1 MRETG
6 RDVVSD
12 ETAADFK
19 EGARPGALW
28 AGVLAAPLSALWQQL
43 ISYALVPRVCWSGR
57 EWQLHLVSLLA
68 LAVAVAGG
76 VLSWRNWRRAG
87 AAWETEEAGVLPRS
101 SFMAAVGILISALGS
116 LVVVAQWIAVFVY
129 STCER

>member
-1 MRETG
+1 MNSE
-6 RDVVSD
+6 
-12 ETAADFK
+12 AAKDFK

-28 AGVLAAPLSALWQQL
+28 AGVLAAPLAALWQQS
-43 ISYALVPRVCWSGR
+43 ICYALVPRVCWSGR

-68 LAVAVAGG
+68 LALTLAGG
-76 VLSWRNWRRAG
+76 LLSWRNWRKAG
-87 AAWETEEAGVLPRS
+87 ARWETDEAGVRPRS
-101 SFMAAVGILISALGS
+101 SFMAAVGILVSAFVA